1 MNKYIEITKEFTRI
15 TKVVF
20 SREYFKVL
28 KHIYG
33 VTNFHGKPSVRVI
46 EYGKFPYI
54 TRLEMKRDYLDFI
67 IDSIKGVAHTY
78 GRCLREASCTHPKE
92 SVGVD
97 IEGDDDYGFCTQH
110 RCNQCGGYLDRDD
123 VTDRYT
129 GGTNIVREFAK
140 PYYIP
145 KGFYPSKEQQK
156 VWGLE
161 DMEFP
166 LDRGVYYE
174 TLESSK

>member
-1 MNKYIEITKEFTRI
+1 MNKYINIIKEFARI
-15 TKVVF
+15 TKYAC
-20 SREYFKVL
+20 SRDHFKML
-28 KHIYG
+28 KNIYG
-33 VTNFHGKPSVRVI
+33 VEDFRGRPSTRFI
-46 EYGKFPYI
+46 DFAGAPFTK
-54 TRLEMKRDYLDFI
+54 RLEMERDYLDFI